1 MAMGHGAN
9 AAPLTDE
16 PDETDER
23 PRCQS
28 HGKRRRV
35 PRPRPASRAHETEP
49 GPGSAPPRRRARTHS
64 LPSVSPFS
72 PPHLGEPTLAAMAS
86 APPPDDELA
95 VENGYCHGNGN
106 GPSAAKRPRAVI
118 SAAEVRA
125 EFAHHDTAVARIN
138 NGSFGCC
145 PASVLAAQARWQ
157 RLFLAQPDE
166 FYFHGL
172 QQGLL
177 RSRTAVGSLIGA
189 ADVSEVSLV
198 DNATTAAAIVMQHA
212 AWSFAEGRFGR
223 GDAAVMLHYAYG
235 AVKKSIQAYVARAG
249 ATVVEVPLPFPVS
262 SADDIIAEFRAAL
275 DIAKAGGRRVRLAV
289 IDHITSMPSVVIPV
303 KELVAICRQ
312 EGVGSVFVDAAHS
325 IGQVPVDVRDIGAD
339 FYTSNLHKWFF
350 CPPAVAFL
358 HTRKYGPVADQLH
371 HPVVSH
377 EYGNGLPMESGW
389 IGTRDY
395 SAQLVVSEAIDF
407 VNRFEGGIE
416 GIRVRNHEKV
426 IEMGRMLADAWG
438 TFLGTPPEL
447 CGSMVMVGMPGCLG
461 IESDDD
467 AVRVRTMLRK
477 DFQVEVP
484 IYYNSRRV
492 EGHEISK
499 DRNGDAVTGYVRIS
513 HQIYNVKEDY
523 ERLRDAVNKL
533 VSKGFTSSKLRPLEK
548 VLVLYPLKLLH
559 ACLAHHLVVGL
570 VFLNSFINECP
581 WIVGN
586 MQQQ

>member
-1 MAMGHGAN
+1 
-9 AAPLTDE
+9 
-16 PDETDER
+16 
-23 PRCQS
+23 
-28 HGKRRRV
+28 
-35 PRPRPASRAHETEP
+35 
-49 GPGSAPPRRRARTHS
+49 
-64 LPSVSPFS
+64 
-72 PPHLGEPTLAAMAS
+72 MAS
-86 APPPDDELA
+86 APPPDDAPA
-95 VENGYCHGNGN
+95 VENGHDNGN
-106 GPSAAKRPRAVI
+106 GPSPAKRSRAVI
-118 SAAEVRA
+118 SAAEIRA
-125 EFAHHDTAVARIN
+125 EFAHHDAAVARVN

-145 PASVLAAQARWQ
+145 PASVLAAQVQWQ
-157 RLFLAQPDE
+157 RLFLAQPDD

-172 QQGLL
+172 QPGLL
-177 RSRTAVGSLIGA
+177 RSRAAAASLIGA

-198 DNATTAAAIVMQHA
+198 DNATTAAAIVLQHA
-212 AWSFAEGRFGR
+212 AWSFAEGRFAR
-223 GDAAVMLHYAYG
+223 SDAVVMLHYAYG

-262 SADDIIAEFRAAL
+262 SADDIVSEFRAAL
-275 DIAKAGGRRVRLAV
+275 DVAKAGGRRVRLAV

-312 EGVGSVFVDAAHS
+312 EGVDRVFVDAAHS

-358 HTRKYGPVADQLH
+358 HTRKDDPVAAQLH
-371 HPVVSH
+371 HPVVSQ

-416 GIRVRNHEKV
+416 GIRIRNHEKV
-426 IEMGRMLADAWG
+426 IEMGRMLAEAWG
-438 TFLGTPPEL
+438 TFLGSPPEL

-467 AVRVRTMLRK
+467 AMRVRTMLRK

-492 EGHEISK
+492 EGHEMSK
-499 DRNGDAVTGYVRIS
+499 DKNGDAVTGYVRIS

-523 ERLRDAVNKL
+523 ERLSDAVNKL
-533 VSKGFTSSKLRPLEK
+533 VSEGFTSSKLRPLEK
-548 VLVLYPLKLLH
+548 VPSSL
-559 ACLAHHLVVGL
+559 
-570 VFLNSFINECP
+570 I
-581 WIVGN
+581 
-586 MQQQ
+586 